1 MEANIVVNAEDLT
14 PDFADGIRKV
24 FSRNAVLHIKVEYN
38 VSGSEAPAANRRGP
52 KPKDPSAKV
61 ATPGK
66 KRGPKPKGSL
76 EEGPK
81 EGPKKR
87 GRKPGPRPVSSEG
100 PKKRGP
106 KPKIAAE

>member
-38 VSGSEAPAANRRGP
+38 VSGPEAPAAKRRGP
-52 KPKDPSAKV
+52 KPKDAAAKV
-61 ATPGK
+61 AAPGK
-66 KRGPKPKGSL
+66 KRGPKPKGSS
-76 EEGPK
+76 E

-87 GRKPGPRPVSSEG
+87 GRKPGPRPVLSEG